1 MLARA
6 ISIVALAF
14 ENKTDRGGQPYILH
28 CLRVMNKMP
37 KEDEELRCIAV
48 MHDLVEDTNW
58 TLEQLSL
65 SGFSDRVLTGINLL
79 TKKDDIDYDTYIQ
92 RICLNVNAIKVKLAD
107 LEDNSDITRLKGL
120 RDKDFDRMKKYHKSY
135 LYLKQYESK
144 HERR

>member
-14 ENKTDRGGQPYILH
+14 EKKTDRGGQPYILH

-37 KEDEELRCIAV
+37 KEDEELRCIAI
-48 MHDLVEDTNW
+48 MHDLIEDTNW

-65 SGFSDRVLTGINLL
+65 SGFSDMVLTGLNLL
-79 TKKDDIDYDTYIQ
+79 TRKDDVDYDTYIQ
-92 RICLNVNAIKVKLAD
+92 RICLNINAIKVKLAD

-135 LYLKQYESK
+135 LYLKEYEAK
-144 HERR
+144 HERY